1 MPQNPVILVHGYS
14 DQGPSFK
21 PWADQLA
28 SHGYPGTYH
37 TCTYRSLVNH
47 LTIKDIAEGFERALS
62 AKIGPDQPFDAIVH
76 STGMLVIRSWLIAN
90 KTRLRRLK
98 RLIGLAPATFGSPLA
113 QPGRSFIGALVR
125 GNKDLGPDFLSA
137 GAQVLDGLELASRL
151 TWDLSQQDLFGGMS
165 YYGPEEHSPYVFIF
179 VGKEAYS
186 GLRSAVN
193 RPGTDGTV
201 RWSGCSLTSR
211 KVILDF
217 TQPESGSQH
226 IEIQNWTHE
235 DMPALFVDKVNHGT
249 ILSDPP
255 PELVAAVVGIL
266 SEVRD
271 DASFQNQRDL
281 LTKRF
286 APDGLDQWQQFVVH
300 AVDERGDGIADYNIE
315 LYAEGQSLA
324 EFEMDVDTYS
334 GDHSFRCFHVNL
346 SRLKPDSLQSL
357 GLRLIAA
364 TGSLYV
370 GYRGYQGKALLHEA
384 EGAKPQEGMWMGEL
398 DLTPL
403 VREGVAPVEGEKGE
417 VKKDKV
423 KFFCPYTTTLIE
435 LRLDRQPLPLD
446 DPNGV
451 CWF

>member
-1 MPQNPVILVHGYS
+1 MALNPVVLVHGYS
-14 DQGPSFK
+14 DQGASFR
-21 PWADQLA
+21 PWAEQLA
-28 SHGYPGTYH
+28 AGGYAAPYH

-47 LTIKDIAEGFERALS
+47 LTIKDIAEGFERAVTG
-62 AKIGPDQPFDAIVH
+62 KIGPDTEFDAIVH

-90 KTRLRRLK
+90 PDRLKRLK

-125 GNKDLGPDFLSA
+125 GSKDLGPDFLSA

-151 TWDLSQQDLFGGMS
+151 TWDLSQQDLFGGRA
-165 YYGPEEHSPYVFIF
+165 YYGPESHTPYVFIF
-179 VGKEAYS
+179 IGKEPYG

-201 RWSGCSLTSR
+201 RWAGCGLTSR
-211 KVILDF
+211 KVTLDF
-217 TQPESGSQH
+217 TGVDRGTQR

-235 DMPALFVDKVNHGT
+235 DMPALFVDGVNHGT

-255 PELVAAVVGIL
+255 AELVSSVAEIL
-266 SEVRD
+266 GTVND
-271 DASFQNQRDL
+271 DASFRDRRAAL
-281 LTKRF
+281 AKRF
-286 APDGLDQWQQFVVH
+286 APEGLEEWQQFVVH
-300 AVDERGDGIADYNIE
+300 AVDERGDGIPDYNLE
-315 LYAEGQSLA
+315 LLAGNRSLA

-346 SRLKPDSLQSL
+346 SRLKPADLTSL

-364 TGSLYV
+364 TGSAYV
-370 GYRGYQGKALLHEA
+370 GYRGYQGTALLREV
-384 EGAKPQEGMWMGEL
+384 EGQKSPDGMWMGEL

-403 VREGVAPVEGEKGE
+403 VTEGVAPVDGKAG
-417 VKKDKV
+417 KV

-446 DPNGV
+446 GPNGV